1 MIVYAQMSVLRGR
14 KDVEDEDVDVD
25 VVKAKRNIKYIK
37 TQRKNTKRKKIKNR
51 KHSATKHS
59 QKEKK
64 PPHYKLNYND
74 LRDQERRRSEEGR
87 IS

>member
-37 TQRKNTKRKKIKNR
+37 TQRKNTKRKKN
-51 KHSATKHS
+51 
-59 QKEKK
+59 KK
-64 PPHYKLNYND
+64 
-74 LRDQERRRSEEGR
+74 
-87 IS
+87 